1 MGKTPTLA
9 AQAHSLIA
17 KCSRLGHIRS
27 RARGIKV
34 MTMKIGRNYTL
45 YGGSFAASLACLTFL
60 AAASSTTWMHPFAP
74 ESPAKGGEPA
84 PQIIVAK
91 PTTQKPAQDQNK
103 PIGITKVQTNI
114 VRLYV
119 TVRDKHHAIVSGL
132 TKNDFKVYE
141 DGQEQPIAIFSKDM
155 NDPLTLAMMI
165 DTSGSQQDLLGAEKE
180 TASEFFRQV
189 LRKDDLAMLLSFDT
203 EVNLLADFTD
213 SQDLLHSALNRAEIN
228 APVDP
233 GPLPNANQAGTVL
246 YDAIYQTCRDKLAD
260 QAGRKAMIILTDA
273 QDEGSTHTLD
283 DAIQAAQQ
291 ANAVVHILLI
301 SEPMNYLI
309 QGEMYNGASVAAK
322 IARETGGR
330 VIEVH
335 KAKDLDKAF
344 QQLSEELRSQY
355 VIGYYPTNK
364 TADGSFRKI
373 KVETTTAGLK
383 VLTREGYY
391 APSAP
396 AQ

>member
-1 MGKTPTLA
+1 
-9 AQAHSLIA
+9 
-17 KCSRLGHIRS
+17 
-27 RARGIKV
+27 
-34 MTMKIGRNYTL
+34 MKIGRNYTL
-45 YGGSFAASLACLTFL
+45 FGGSFAASLTCLAL
-60 AAASSTTWMHPFAP
+60 LGAGGPRIWMHALAP
-74 ESPAKGGEPA
+74 GSPAKNEGPWS
-84 PQIIVAK
+84 QIIVPK
-91 PTTQKPAQDQNK
+91 PTTQKPAQEQNK
-103 PIGITKVQTNI
+103 PVGITKVQTNI
-114 VRLYV
+114 VRLYL
-119 TVRDKHHAIVSGL
+119 TVRDKHNAIVPNL
-132 TKNDFKVYE
+132 TKNDFRVYE

-155 NDPLTLAMMI
+155 NEPLTMAMMI

-180 TASEFFRQV
+180 TASEFLRQV

-213 SQDLLHSALNRAEIN
+213 SQDLLERGLNRAEIN

-246 YDAIYQTCRDKLAD
+246 YDAIYETCRDKLAD

-283 DAIQAAQQ
+283 DAIEAAQQ

-301 SEPMNYLI
+301 AEPMGYFMSG
-309 QGEMYNGASVAAK
+309 QMYNGASVAAK

-330 VIEVH
+330 VITIH
-335 KAKDLDKAF
+335 KSKDLDKAF

-355 VIGYYPTNK
+355 IIGYYPTNR
-364 TADGSFRKI
+364 TTDGSFRKI

-383 VLTREGYY
+383 ALTREGYY
-391 APSAP
+391 APSVP